1 MVRSDKEVE
10 SAIDL
15 LGDRWKYNKQSPASH
30 RTIERG
36 ATEALQDA
44 LEDDVDTDIL
54 YEYLE
59 DEGEYDSGTLMDL
72 FEFGYT
78 DAVLWYLERTT
89 LTERM
94 DDGYD
99 PVLDDAM
106 NVD

>member
-1 MVRSDKEVE
+1 MVRSDKEID

-15 LGDRWKYNKQSPASH
+15 LGDKWKYNKQSPASH

-36 ATEALQDA
+36 ATEALEDA
-44 LEDDVDTDIL
+44 LKDDVDTGIL

-59 DEGEYDSGTLMDL
+59 DEGKYESGTLMDL

-78 DAVLWYLERTT
+78 DAVLWYLERKT

-94 DDGYD
+94 DDGCD